1 MKLNFKPMIEEIVKS
16 KNYSESNVSKS
27 VNVMVCIPTY
37 NAESTIA
44 EAVKQCKKFADL
56 VLVINDGSSDNSAFI
71 AKEAGAEVLTHKINL
86 GYGGAIKSGFTEAL
100 KRKAQVTI
108 TFDADLQH
116 DSNDLLKVIEPIIS
130 EKADIVIG
138 SRFLEK
144 SDDVKPYRKFGIK
157 LITKMVNL
165 FSGSNIR
172 DAESGL
178 RSYSYDAL
186 KKIVPGL
193 ETEGMGMSA
202 EILLKAAVNR
212 LKILE
217 VPRKEMYPDNVQT
230 SSQNPLKH
238 GLTVVLTIFKLIIE
252 TKPLAAFGIPS
263 LFFFIIS
270 GISSFFV
277 IEFYNEMSRLPV
289 GLTLFAITM
298 LSVGFFFIMAGI
310 ILYVLSRI
318 SAKLNFHLDE

>member
-1 MKLNFKPMIEEIVKS
+1 MLSEKP
-16 KNYSESNVSKS
+16 SKS
-27 VNVMVCIPTY
+27 NLQNDVKVMVCIPTY
-37 NAESTIA
+37 NAESTIS
-44 EAVKQCKKFADL
+44 EAVKRCKEFADL
-56 VLVINDGSSDNSAFI
+56 VLVINDGSTDNSESI
-71 AKEAGAEVLTHKINL
+71 AREAGAEVLTHKINL
-86 GYGGAIKSGFTEAL
+86 GYGGAIKSGLTEAL
-100 KRKAQVTI
+100 KRKAKVTI

-116 DSNDLLKVIEPIIS
+116 DPQDLPKIIKPILS
-130 EKADIVIG
+130 DSTDIVIG

-157 LITKMVNL
+157 LITKIVNS
-165 FSGSNIR
+165 FSGSNIQ

-178 RSYSYDAL
+178 RSYSLDAL

-202 EILLKAAVNR
+202 EILLKASVHK
-212 LKILE
+212 LKIIE
-217 VPRKEMYPDNVQT
+217 VPRKEMYPENIQT
-230 SSQNPLKH
+230 SSQNSLRH
-238 GLTVVLTIFKLIIE
+238 GMTVLLTIFKLVIE

-263 LFFFIIS
+263 LIFFLIS

-289 GLTLFAITM
+289 GLTLFAITT

-318 SAKLNFHLDE
+318 SAKLNFHMNK